1 MTPKGKEKGK
11 MNKDYEVIR
20 AELWKEVYVAY
31 VSASNS
37 TRADY
42 GKNWADDALAEFDK
56 RFKERLET
64 QKEQ

>member
-1 MTPKGKEKGK
+1 

-42 GKNWADDALAEFDK
+42 GKTWADTALIEFDK
-56 RFKERLET
+56 RFKDRLEA
-64 QKEQ
+64 QESNR